1 MILTSVIFCCIC
13 PHQSDALHFQFH
25 CHFHFHFNFQI
36 RWWMTLTEG
45 IFCYICVTALLDAA
59 LPFTFIKSKSLSLI
73 LNQMTLT
80 ADICLLHLR
89 TALIRSP
96 SPLLS
101 PLFSLSL
108 NQKHFHWIRITFT
121 KLDEFDCRYFPLDLR
136 TASIRCRP
144 FNLTKSQSLSL
155 SLNQNHFH

>member
-1 MILTSVIFCCIC
+1 
-13 PHQSDALHFQFH
+13 
-25 CHFHFHFNFQI
+25 
-36 RWWMTLTEG
+36 MTLTEG

-101 PLFSLSL
+101 PFIVTFTKPESLSL
-108 NQKHFHWIRITFT
+108 HPSPLLSPFIFTFNEPET
-121 KLDEFDCRYFPLDLR
+121 
-136 TASIRCRP
+136 
-144 FNLTKSQSLSL
+144 L
-155 SLNQNHFH
+155 SLNPNHFH